1 MSRHARRTDSNQ
13 GDVVAAL
20 RAAGIWCHSTAAL
33 GNGFPD
39 LLVWRNGF
47 HLFELKD
54 GTNVPSKRKLSPME
68 AAFAL
73 GCPGPVHVALCAEDV
88 FKVLGLTVELA
99 RPVGN
104 ARSTRST
111 GAP

>member
-1 MSRHARRTDSNQ
+1 MRRAAKVDANQ
-13 GDVVAAL
+13 GEVVSAL

-54 GTNVPSKRKLSPME
+54 GTRAASARKLSPME
-68 AAFAL
+68 VAFIAS
-73 GCPGPVHVALCAEDV
+73 CPGPVHVALCVEDV
-88 FKVLGLTVELA
+88 FKVLGLTVALA

-104 ARSTRST
+104 AHQTAGK